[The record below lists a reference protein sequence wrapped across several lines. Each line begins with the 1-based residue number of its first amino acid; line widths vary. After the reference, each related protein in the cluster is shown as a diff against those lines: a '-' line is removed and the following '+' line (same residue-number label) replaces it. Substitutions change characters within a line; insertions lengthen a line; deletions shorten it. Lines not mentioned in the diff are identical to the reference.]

1 MYDWLKES
9 RAIEEELIE
18 LRRTIH
24 RHPEDGNKE
33 FATSQLLIEKL
44 EECGVE
50 IHRML
55 ETAAVGILKGA
66 HPGPTVALRTDMD
79 ALPIEEDTGLPFASE
94 EKGFMHACG
103 HDLHMAALVGCAKLL
118 SAHREELHGNVV
130 FLLQP
135 AEENAG
141 GAQRMI
147 NAGALNGVDA
157 VYGAHVN
164 PELPAGTIG
173 IRYGNFY
180 AVSTRFAVTVHG
192 KGCHGAEPENGIDP
206 LYAACKM
213 CPALK
218 DLTGVHNGRRDVVS
232 VGMIK
237 AGEARNIIPD
247 DAYFMGIL
255 RTMGFENRDMMVSR
269 ILDTIS
275 EIEEETGVYAEVEI
289 FYGYPGVVNHEAETR
304 IAEEA
309 VRKAL
314 GDEKVIVMDRGTM
327 TSEDFGYFLLE
338 RPGSFYHIGVNSPYP
353 LHNAKFNPDESAI
366 AYAAAAH
373 AAVIIEYLKRHS

>member
-1 MYDWLKES
+1 MTDWLKES
-9 RAIEEELIE
+9 RGIEDELIA
-18 LRRTIH
+18 LRRKIH
-24 RHPEDGNKE
+24 AHPEDGNME
-33 FATSQLLIEKL
+33 VVTSSLLIEEL
-44 EECGVE
+44 EKCGVE

-55 ETAAVGILKGA
+55 ETAAVGILRGN
-66 HPGPTVALRTDMD
+66 HPGRTVALRTDMD
-79 ALPIEEDTGLPFASE
+79 ALPIEEDTGLPFASQV
-94 EKGFMHACG
+94 KGFMHACG

-118 SAHREELHGNVV
+118 SAHRDELHGNVV

-141 GAQRMI
+141 GAERMI
-147 NAGALNGVDA
+147 AEGALEGVAA

-164 PELPAGTIG
+164 PDLPAGTIG

-180 AVSTRFAVTVHG
+180 AVSTRFNVTVHG

-206 LYAACKM
+206 LYAACRM

-247 DAYFMGIL
+247 EAYFMGIL
-255 RTMGFENRDMMVSR
+255 RTMGFENRDMMVKR

-275 EIEEETGVYAEVEI
+275 EIEEETGVYAEVEV

-314 GDEKVIVMDRGTM
+314 GQENVIVMDKGTM

-338 RPGSFYHIGVNSPYP
+338 KPGSFYHIGVNSPYP

-366 AYAAAAH
+366 AYGAAAH
-373 AAVIIEYLKRHS
+373 AAIVTEYLKSHA